1 MFDLTFGSYSD
12 IIDLCCDL
20 KNTINHYP
28 SGMNFQENSHKS
40 EADGIEDY
48 RGSKLRRDRLGYKYE
63 TFIKNDST
71 QHLNHER

>member
-1 MFDLTFGSYSD
+1 MFDLTFGSYTD
-12 IIDLCCDL
+12 IIDLCIDL

-28 SGMNFQENSHKS
+28 SGMNFQENNHKS
-40 EADGIEDY
+40 ETDGIEDY
-48 RGSKLRRDRLGYKYE
+48 RGSKLRRDRLDYKYE

>member
-1 MFDLTFGSYSD
+1 
-12 IIDLCCDL
+12 
-20 KNTINHYP
+20 
-28 SGMNFQENSHKS
+28 MNFQENNHKS
-40 EADGIEDY
+40 ETDGIEDY